1 MKFLI
6 INSFLHHKNK
16 IGIEM
21 ILDNLNYDYKYG
33 GIEDIPN
40 YDIIYLPAHPI
51 DTSIYPNKKFI
62 FGPHFSVF
70 PDNKLLKI
78 NNNNNNSVYIQPS
91 EWVVDLWKK
100 ANEYLP
106 VKQLPFPVD
115 VDKFSINENK
125 NINKVFVYFK
135 SRHPSE
141 LNYVLEFLKSM
152 NIEYKV
158 FDYKK
163 RYDESEYLNYLQE
176 CKYGIVVDA
185 HESQGFAIEE
195 ALSCNVPLLVW
206 GVQYMSQEYGGNYLN
221 IPCTTIAYWN
231 NQCGEVFYNSNELEV
246 TFNTFINKIEEYEPR
261 KYILENL
268 SLEKCRDNFIKIIDE
283 IVI

>member
-1 MKFLI
+1 M
-6 INSFLHHKNK
+6 
-16 IGIEM
+16 
-21 ILDNLNYDYKYG
+21 
-33 GIEDIPN
+33 
-40 YDIIYLPAHPI
+40 
-51 DTSIYPNKKFI
+51 
-62 FGPHFSVF
+62 
-70 PDNKLLKI
+70 
-78 NNNNNNSVYIQPS
+78 
-91 EWVVDLWKK
+91 
-100 ANEYLP
+100 
-106 VKQLPFPVD
+106 
-115 VDKFSINENK
+115 
-125 NINKVFVYFK
+125 
-135 SRHPSE
+135 
-141 LNYVLEFLKSM
+141 LEFLKSM

-176 CKYGIVVDA
+176 CKYGIVIDA